1 MTDTLQLEQN
11 TLELEIALENIEN
24 LVGGPG
30 FSRELQNIESL
41 LKHMRMPA
49 EQSAPLLARIEAMR
63 SQQQNERNEAS
74 TNLRNEVDERL
85 NGVSVP
91 TQEET
96 QVAEDFKSLQ
106 SQLQKAWQALEDI
119 RLWLELEGR
128 RLNRADRD
136 ACWQSLK
143 ALRSQQYEARQI
155 LQGRLVERADIL
167 IKEAIEVVENPS
179 LRDAREGFKNLQ
191 KELGG
196 MPLKPIDRQ
205 RFRTEFDKLWNR
217 LQERSKQHREERQ
230 QRQEDGIRRLEDALQ
245 KVESF
250 IERKEPEIQTQEQR
264 LEQTGWHEQ
273 DQIERRIAQD
283 KEALED
289 ARRRQG
295 ELQAKLADA
304 RNRLNRN

>member
-11 TLELEIALENIEN
+11 TLELEIALENLEN

-30 FSRELQNIESL
+30 FSRELQNVEGL
-41 LKHMRMPA
+41 LKHMRMSA
-49 EQSAPLLARIEAMR
+49 EQAAPLQARLDALR
-63 SQQQNERNEAS
+63 GQQQTQRNEAS
-74 TNLRNEVDERL
+74 TGLRSEVEERL
-85 NGVSVP
+85 TGISVP
-91 TQEET
+91 TPEEA
-96 QVAEDFKSLQ
+96 QASDDFKTLQ
-106 SQLQKAWQALEDI
+106 SQLQKAWQALEDS
-119 RLWLELEGR
+119 RLWLEMEGR
-128 RLNRADRD
+128 RLNRTDRD
-136 ACWQSLK
+136 ACWLTLK
-143 ALRSQQYEARQI
+143 TLRSQQYEARQI
-155 LQGRLVERADIL
+155 LQGRLVERA
-167 IKEAIEVVENPS
+167 EALVQEAGEVVENTS

-191 KELGG
+191 QELGG
-196 MPLKPIDRQ
+196 MPLKPADRQ
-205 RFRTEFDKLWNR
+205 RFRGEFDKLWNR

-250 IERKEPEIQTQEQR
+250 IERKEPELQAQEQR

-273 DQIERRIAQD
+273 DQIERRIVQD